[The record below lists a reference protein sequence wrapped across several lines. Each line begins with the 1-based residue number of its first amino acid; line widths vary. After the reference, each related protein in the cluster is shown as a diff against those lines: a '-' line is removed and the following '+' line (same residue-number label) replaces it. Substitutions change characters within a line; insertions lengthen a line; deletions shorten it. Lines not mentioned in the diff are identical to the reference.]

1 MANQGKLQAQNPPDL
16 MATASAL
23 QEDEARYP
31 ILVDQ
36 IPAAIYV
43 DAIDETSSPLFQS
56 PQVEFMFG
64 FSAADWRVNPNLWAE
79 RLHPEDHAR
88 TISEHLRTNATGEPF
103 RMEYRFL
110 AKNGGVVW
118 VRDEAVIIRD
128 AQGNPLHW
136 QGVMFNITA
145 QKRSEMV
152 QESIYR
158 ISEAVHATR
167 NLNELFSSI
176 HQIISSLMP
185 ASNFYIALYEPTS
198 QTLSFPYFQDE
209 FDENPQS
216 KTMGRGLTEYV
227 LRTGFPLLASP
238 QIFDAL
244 VAQGEVESVG
254 APSIDWMGVP
264 LKAGGQTLGAM
275 VVQSYTEGV
284 RFQAEDLQILDFVSK
299 QVAMAI
305 ARKRSDEALSA
316 SEALYRSV
324 VETTPDAIVLIDL
337 DGKIRMVN
345 QRTAAMYGVEQPGQM
360 IGMEGSQI
368 IAPEDREPVG
378 SMIRE
383 AFVQTKALSMECTM
397 LRQDQTRFWA
407 ELSILLIRNQQGEPE
422 SILGLAHDITRR
434 KQTDEILQQRIRF
447 ETLITTISSNF
458 INLAIGEVNHE
469 IQRALQQ
476 IGQFAEVDRS
486 YLFLF
491 SPDLERLTNTHE
503 WCAPGITS
511 YIDQLQDIPSDRF
524 PWLMNQLRHL
534 DTVYLPRVA
543 DLPDEAR
550 NEKEE
555 CLSQSIRSLLLVPI
569 SYGNVL
575 EGYLGFDA
583 VRSEKR
589 WTEQVI
595 ALLKIVGEVIVN
607 SLKRKQGEQNLR
619 QSIDQ
624 LQLTLAGTVQA
635 LASTAEIRDPYT
647 VGHQNRVAQLACAI
661 ARELDMPED
670 QVEGLRIAGALHD
683 LGKIYI
689 PTEILT
695 KPGRLSNVEMALI
708 RNHPQI
714 SAEIL
719 AKIPFPWPISQ
730 MVLQHHERMD
740 GSGYPHQL
748 KGEEIMLEARIL
760 AVSDVVEAMTFY
772 RPYRPGFGIQEALW
786 EIMQNRGVLYDLQIA
801 ELCVKLFNEA
811 RFEFR

>member
-1 MANQGKLQAQNPPDL
+1 MSDQTKLQAQNPPDL
-16 MATASAL
+16 TATASTL
-23 QEDEARYP
+23 PEDKARYTV
-31 ILVDQ
+31 LVDQ
-36 IPAAIYV
+36 IPAAIYI
-43 DAIDETSSPLFQS
+43 DAIDEKSSLLFQS
-56 PQVEFMFG
+56 PQVEIMFG
-64 FSAADWRVNPNLWAE
+64 FSAAEWQANPNLWVE
-79 RLHPEDHAR
+79 RLHPEDRAR
-88 TISEHLRTNATGEPF
+88 TIREHLRTNATGEPF
-103 RMEYRFL
+103 RVEYRFL

-118 VRDEAVIIRD
+118 IRDEAVIIRD
-128 AQGNPLHW
+128 AEGNPLHW
-136 QGVMFNITA
+136 QGVMLDITA
-145 QKRSEMV
+145 LKRSEMV

-158 ISEAVHATR
+158 ISEAAHATR
-167 NLNELFSSI
+167 NLDELYSSI
-176 HQIISSLMP
+176 HQIIGSLMP
-185 ASNFYIALYEPTS
+185 ASNFYIALYEPTG
-198 QTLSFPYFQDE
+198 QRLSFPYFQDE

-216 KTMGRGLTEYV
+216 KSMGRGLTEYI
-227 LRTGFPLLASP
+227 LRTGLPLLASP

-264 LKAGGQTLGAM
+264 LKASGQTLGAM

-316 SEALYRSV
+316 SEALYRSM

-345 QRTAAMYGVEQPGQM
+345 QRTASMYGVEQPGQM
-360 IGMEGSQI
+360 IGIESSQI
-368 IAPEDREPVG
+368 IAPEDRELVG

-383 AFVQTKALSMECTM
+383 AFVQEKALNAECTM
-397 LRQDQTRFWA
+397 LRQDQTRYWV
-407 ELSILLIRNQQGEPE
+407 ELSILLIRNHQGEPE

-434 KQTDEILQQRIRF
+434 KQTEEILQQRIRF
-447 ETLITTISSNF
+447 ETLITTISSHF
-458 INLAIGEVNHE
+458 INLAIGEVNLE
-469 IQRALQQ
+469 IRRALEQ

-491 SPDLERLTNTHE
+491 SPDMERMTNTHE
-503 WCAPGITS
+503 WCAPGIAS

-524 PWLMNQLRHL
+524 PWLMNQLRQL

-543 DLPDEAR
+543 DLPDEAHA
-550 NEKEE
+550 EKEE
-555 CLSQSIRSLLLVPI
+555 FLAQSIRSVLLVPI

-575 EGYLGFDA
+575 EGFLGFDT
-583 VRSEKR
+583 VRNEKR

-595 ALLKIVGEVIVN
+595 ALLKIVGEIIVN

-619 QSIDQ
+619 QSIEH

-635 LASTAEIRDPYT
+635 LASTGEIRDPYT

-661 ARELDMPED
+661 ARDLGMPED
-670 QVEGLRIAGALHD
+670 QIEGLRIAGALHD

-708 RNHPQI
+708 RNHPQV

-730 MVLQHHERMD
+730 MVLQHHERID
-740 GSGYPHQL
+740 GSGYPNQL
-748 KGEEIMLEARIL
+748 KGEEIILEARIL

-772 RPYRPGFGIQEALW
+772 RPYRPGFGIKEALW

-801 ELCVKLFNEA
+801 ELCVKLFDEA